1 MKLVSK
7 KNEEKYSEFL
17 RKHRRCNFQQ
27 SIEWGRVKSNWK
39 NEIVIVES
47 NAGKII
53 GSISVLI
60 RRIPIFGNLMYSP
73 RGPVCDIHDEEVLRK
88 LTEGLRELANKYQAF
103 LLLIEPDIKSS
114 DKEFRKIISDIGY
127 KIKDTAKDFNE
138 EIQPRFVFRL
148 DIKNKTC
155 EQVFA
160 DFHPKTRY
168 NIKLAMK
175 KGVTVKEGTK
185 EDLKEF
191 YRIMQITG
199 KRDNFMIRPLEY
211 FEKMYDELVKIG
223 HMKLMMA
230 YYEGKPIAG
239 IIDIIYGNKI
249 WYLYGASDNEFRN
262 VMPNYLLQ
270 WEMIK
275 YAIENKSEIYD
286 FRGISRTCRRKP
298 PTIWVI

>member
-1 MKLVSK
+1 
-7 KNEEKYSEFL
+7 
-17 RKHRRCNFQQ
+17 
-27 SIEWGRVKSNWK
+27 
-39 NEIVIVES
+39 
-47 NAGKII
+47 
-53 GSISVLI
+53 
-60 RRIPIFGNLMYSP
+60 
-73 RGPVCDIHDEEVLRK
+73 
-88 LTEGLRELANKYQAF
+88 
-103 LLLIEPDIKSS
+103 
-114 DKEFRKIISDIGY
+114 
-127 KIKDTAKDFNE
+127 
-138 EIQPRFVFRL
+138 
-148 DIKNKTC
+148 
-155 EQVFA
+155 
-160 DFHPKTRY
+160 
-168 NIKLAMK
+168 
-175 KGVTVKEGTK
+175 
-185 EDLKEF
+185 
-191 YRIMQITG
+191 MQITG